1 MTDFYTYM
9 HCKPNGDPFYV
20 GKGHGRRSHRFD
32 KRNQHHKN
40 IVAKY
45 GAENI
50 LVYVTKRDSEESAL
64 KAEIRLIK
72 MLRWAGFELCNQ
84 TDGGEGSSGRK
95 LSAEEIARRTEKVL
109 GQKRSVETCSKI
121 SAALKGVKKSAE
133 FREMRSRLQRGK
145 PSPRLGAEVSD
156 ETRRKQSEAAKAR
169 TGRVCSEETKAKI
182 AKTVSEKA
190 QARWA
195 AKQAYD
201 LRNKDGTFCHKP
213 EKDGIVAHSDSS
225 NVQL

>member
-1 MTDFYTYM
+1 MTDFYTYL

-84 TDGGEGSSGRK
+84 TDGGEGTSGRK
-95 LSAEEIARRTEKVL
+95 ERPESRVKQLVAKEGFKHTAETRAKMSASMKGI
-109 GQKRSVETCSKI
+109 KR
-121 SAALKGVKKSAE
+121 SAE
-133 FREMRSRLQRGK
+133 FCEMRSRVQRGK
-145 PSPRLGAEVSD
+145 PGPRLGVKVSD

-169 TGRVCSEETKAKI
+169 IGRTCSEETKAKI
-182 AKTVSEKA
+182 AKMVASKA

-201 LRNKDGTFCHKP
+201 LRNKDGTFCRKP

>member
-1 MTDFYTYM
+1 
-9 HCKPNGDPFYV
+9 
-20 GKGHGRRSHRFD
+20 
-32 KRNQHHKN
+32 
-40 IVAKY
+40 
-45 GAENI
+45 
-50 LVYVTKRDSEESAL
+50 
-64 KAEIRLIK
+64 
-72 MLRWAGFELCNQ
+72 
-84 TDGGEGSSGRK
+84 
-95 LSAEEIARRTEKVL
+95 
-109 GQKRSVETCSKI
+109 VETCSKI